1 MDARAHELERQRANS
16 RRAREDAVRAA
27 QAAEETAIRERN
39 ARRHHATT
47 TAPRPPPAHRHH
59 HNTHAPPPTNL
70 PPGTVLGV
78 PVDARY
84 RAHPTYADEETALA
98 AAKDVGLDPAKFA
111 FDPLNPAA
119 TPKATDLTAL
129 GVSNAAEASGDGQQ
143 SSYVAAAEASDA
155 GGGGRASWGATATS
169 EGAEGARARGS
180 LTREA

>member
-1 MDARAHELERQRANS
+1 MSYLMGYSPGDAQFRGDEPKPKPATPPSRGGAVGGKTERQPS
-16 RRAREDAVRAA
+16 HHPDSDGEKKGDAAG
-27 QAAEETAIRERN
+27 EE
-39 ARRHHATT
+39 HD
-47 TAPRPPPAHRHH
+47 
-59 HNTHAPPPTNL
+59 
-70 PPGTVLGV
+70 
-78 PVDARY
+78 VD
-84 RAHPTYADEETALA
+84 ETALA

-155 GGGGRASWGATATS
+155 GEGGRASWGATATS